1 LTDLVFFYGTLM
13 GAFRRSNGEPL
24 SLALTPLGHG
34 WIDAALFDLGAY
46 PGAIPSSVSRV
57 RGELHRMHDPATT
70 LRALDEFEGYHPE
83 EDGSLFVRRS
93 VSVTLDDHR
102 VDQAWVYF
110 FNAPLGAA
118 PRIEPGDYLKYLK
131 VK

>member
-1 LTDLVFFYGTLM
+1 M

-34 WIDAALFDLGAY
+34 WIDAALFDLGVY
-46 PGAIPSSVSRV
+46 PGAIPSSASRV
-57 RGELHRMHDPATT
+57 HGELHRMHDPAAT

-83 EDGSLFVRRS
+83 KNGSLFVRRS
-93 VSVTLDDHR
+93 VSVTLDDRR

-118 PRIEPGDYLKYLK
+118 PRIESGDYLKYLK